1 MSFLR
6 QGFFRPGFILE
17 GMSVPLTGGEGQIPG
32 PLLNQD
38 GSPLL
43 NQDDTPLENDAA
55 P

>member
-1 MSFLR
+1 MR
-6 QGFFRPGFILE
+6 I
-17 GMSVPLTGGEGQIPG
+17 GMGIGVDLSGASGIGVSLVDVEPG

-38 GSPLL
+38 GTPLL